1 MGTRGVAGVCRGV
14 RRGLGGL
21 GGPRDLGGLGEAL
34 GGGPAVLSVTLG
46 GRRVLE
52 SPGRVF

>member
-1 MGTRGVAGVCRGV
+1 MGTRGVVGVCRGV